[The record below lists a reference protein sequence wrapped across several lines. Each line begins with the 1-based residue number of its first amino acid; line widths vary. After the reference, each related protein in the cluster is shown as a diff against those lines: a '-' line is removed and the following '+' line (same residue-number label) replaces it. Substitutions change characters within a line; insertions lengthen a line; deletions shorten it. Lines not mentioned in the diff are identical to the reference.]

1 MRAESHPLLEQPS
14 GARGGCVV
22 CGSDASVTLC
32 GSDSIRAQQR
42 YLERFHRG
50 RLRRR
55 RAGDAALADRASFT
69 QDDPS
74 PVLACTQCGQVY
86 RARRPD
92 PQQAAE
98 TYAEDTYGEERLN
111 ALFTAQLEQF
121 RAKLPQVARVLAMA
135 RPRVVEVGSFVGG
148 FLAAAGEQG
157 WEARGIDP
165 GEEVTAFCGRRGLWV
180 ERTTAPQAP
189 ITDGTI
195 DCVAIWNTFDQL
207 PDPRPTLRAAVRW
220 LRPGGLLIIRVPNG
234 AAFRHAWQLSQRLP
248 SGLRSPLLAA
258 MAWNNLLTF
267 PYLQG
272 YNIGSLDR
280 VCRLVG
286 VHRVALVPDTLV
298 RLADAQSTV
307 WATAEERVVKLL
319 WGGLARRAPEHA
331 PWFDAYY
338 RRSAL
343 PAPS

>member
-1 MRAESHPLLEQPS
+1 LFEPPS
-14 GARGGCVV
+14 GAGRPGSGCVV
-22 CGSDASVTLC
+22 CGGEATVELC
-32 GSDSIRAQQR
+32 SSESIRAQQR

-55 RAGDAALADRASFT
+55 RSGDAALADRASFT
-69 QDDPS
+69 QDAAS
-74 PVLACTQCGQVY
+74 PVVACTQCGQVY

-92 PQQAAE
+92 AQQAEE
-98 TYAEDTYGEERLN
+98 TYAQDTYGEQRLD
-111 ALFTAQLEQF
+111 ALFAAQVEQF

-135 RPRVVEVGSFVGG
+135 RPRVVEIGSFVGG

-165 GEEVTAFCGRRGLWV
+165 GEEVTDFCRRRGLWV
-180 ERTTAPQAP
+180 ERTIAPEAP

-234 AAFRHAWQLSQRLP
+234 AAFRYAWQLSQRLP
-248 SGLRSPLLAA
+248 SSLRSPLLAA

-272 YNIGSLDR
+272 YTIGSLDR
-280 VCRLVG
+280 LCRLVG

-298 RLADAQSTV
+298 RLADAQSTL
-307 WATAEERVVKLL
+307 WAAAEERAVKLL
-319 WGGLARRAPEHA
+319 WRGLAARAPEHA

-343 PAPS
+343 PDRS